1 MTLVPHG
8 AATRRMGTAYVARAA
23 GEEARLIDFIYNTE
37 QAYILELSPGRIRF
51 FRDGGLLASATIT
64 TSYTWDDIRKLN
76 FCQAADVMY
85 IVCPRVRPRKLTRP
99 GADAFALEDVSFT
112 AQPSDWNDGNWP
124 GAATF
129 HQQRLW
135 FGGAPKNPQK
145 LWASKT
151 GEFENFTTGTEDAS
165 AMTLTLVSEKVN
177 AIRWLIS
184 HNVLLG
190 GTSGGEWVIFADG
203 NGAVT
208 GKTIQAKRNSNY
220 GTAEVRP
227 LLVGASGMH
236 VSADSRRLRDLAF
249 SVVDDSYLSQDI
261 SLMAEHLT
269 RAGIREIADC
279 QNPDG
284 IIWCAMSDGSLVG
297 CTYLRAQEVVAW
309 HRHETDGKVLS
320 VACIP
325 GEGHTESWFVVKRK
339 NGVFIERMARPWD
352 GETTNEAGCWFLDSA
367 MLYEGDPVTR
377 LSGLEHL
384 EGRTVGILADGAAHP
399 ARIVENGSV
408 TLAVPSSRVLAGLPY
423 SWNLTPMRLEG
434 LSRRGTAQGKRAR
447 LKEVMVR
454 LYKTLGLR
462 YARAGQSEEAYTL
475 PMREVDMPMDV
486 APAPYTGDVTLPM
499 PGGWGTDARVALSG
513 EGPFPATVIMIAV
526 SAAMNE

>member
-1 MTLVPHG
+1 
-8 AATRRMGTAYVARAA
+8 
-23 GEEARLIDFIYNTE
+23 
-37 QAYILELSPGRIRF
+37 
-51 FRDGGLLASATIT
+51 
-64 TSYTWDDIRKLN
+64 
-76 FCQAADVMY
+76 
-85 IVCPRVRPRKLTRP
+85 
-99 GADAFALEDVSFT
+99 
-112 AQPSDWNDGNWP
+112 
-124 GAATF
+124 
-129 HQQRLW
+129 
-135 FGGAPKNPQK
+135 
-145 LWASKT
+145 
-151 GEFENFTTGTEDAS
+151 
-165 AMTLTLVSEKVN
+165 
-177 AIRWLIS
+177 
-184 HNVLLG
+184 
-190 GTSGGEWVIFADG
+190 
-203 NGAVT
+203 
-208 GKTIQAKRNSNY
+208 
-220 GTAEVRP
+220 
-227 LLVGASGMH
+227 
-236 VSADSRRLRDLAF
+236 
-249 SVVDDSYLSQDI
+249 
-261 SLMAEHLT
+261 MAEHLT

-325 GEGHTESWFVVKRK
+325 GDGHTESWFAVKRK

-352 GETTNEAGCWFLDSA
+352 GETTDEAGCWFLDSA

-377 LSGLEHL
+377 LSGMEHL
-384 EGRTVGILADGAAHP
+384 EGQAVGILADGAAHP

-408 TLAVPSSRVLAGLPY
+408 TLVVPASRVLVGLPY
-423 SWNLTPMRLEG
+423 CWNLTPMRLEG

-462 YARAGQSEEAYTL
+462 YALAGQSEEAYLL